1 MIYHK
6 IWNGPDLY
14 FYNNYSNKLVFL
26 NDTNSSELPEE
37 EIVKLAGFLPRE
49 IENYSRRI
57 EINDI
62 TVLKEDEDN
71 FAILFA
77 DNGPGIPEDDLPYIF
92 DKFRRAETK
101 LQVYGSGLG
110 LFICKVVAKLHGGSI
125 SVSNSEV
132 GGAVFKTVF
141 PADNFGKKVINNFKI
156 E

>member
-1 MIYHK
+1 M
-6 IWNGPDLY
+6 
-14 FYNNYSNKLVFL
+14 
-26 NDTNSSELPEE
+26 
-37 EIVKLAGFLPRE
+37 
-49 IENYSRRI
+49 
-57 EINDI
+57 
-62 TVLKEDEDN
+62 KEDEDN